1 MRRSLTGII
10 NTEVVD
16 RRLSQ
21 RGRMPVRLATRE
33 AGFEPAFQ
41 RLLDATRE
49 SAADVDAVVAAIIE
63 DVARRGDAALI
74 DHTRRFD
81 NVELTVSGLRV
92 TRREIAGGAA
102 AAPPETIVALRLA
115 AERIESFHR
124 RQLPPAIDYVDAL
137 GVRLANRWRPI
148 AAAGLY
154 VPGGTASYP
163 SSVLMN
169 AIPAKVA
176 GVERLVMTVP
186 APGGVLNPLVLA
198 AAELVGI
205 DEVYRVGGAQAIAAL
220 AFGTATI
227 APVDKIVGPGNAYV
241 AAAKRRVFG
250 RVGIDMIAGPSE
262 ILVVADRRN
271 DPQWIAADLLSQAEH
286 DSAAQAILITDD
298 AAFGVEVEA
307 AVEGHLARLPRAEI
321 ARASW
326 QAHGAIIL
334 VADWEEATVLI
345 DRIAPEHLE
354 LAVDEAD
361 VLAERVH
368 HAGAIFLGRH
378 TPEAIGD
385 YIAGPNHVLPT
396 ARSARF
402 ASGLRVL
409 DFLKR
414 SSLVRCGAASLAAL
428 APAAIRLAEAE
439 GLEAH
444 ALSLTIRLPPR
455 A

>member
-1 MRRSLTGII
+1 
-10 NTEVVD
+10 
-16 RRLSQ
+16 
-21 RGRMPVRLATRE
+21 MPVKLATRE
-33 AGFEPAFQ
+33 AGFEPAFR
-41 RLLDATRE
+41 RLLDVTRE
-49 SAADVDAVVAAIIE
+49 SAADVDAAVAAIIE

-81 NVELTVSGLRV
+81 NVELPVSGLRV
-92 TRREIAGGAA
+92 SRREIAGGAA
-102 AAPPETIVALRLA
+102 AAPPETVAALRLA

-124 RQLPPAIDYVDAL
+124 RQLPLAIDYVDAL

-163 SSVLMN
+163 SSLLMN

-176 GVERLVMTVP
+176 GVQRLVMTVP
-186 APGGVLNPLVLA
+186 APRGVFNPLVLA
-198 AAELVGI
+198 AAELVGV

-262 ILVVADRRN
+262 ILVVADKRN

-298 AAFGVEVEA
+298 PAFAVKVEA

-334 VADWEEATVLI
+334 VADWEEAALLI

-354 LAVDEAD
+354 LAIDEAD

-402 ASGLRVL
+402 ASGLSVL

-414 SSLVRCGAASLAAL
+414 SSVVRCNAASFAAL
-428 APAAIRLAEAE
+428 APAAIRLAAAE

-444 ALSLTIRLPPR
+444 ALSLSIRLPPR

>member
-1 MRRSLTGII
+1 
-10 NTEVVD
+10 
-16 RRLSQ
+16 
-21 RGRMPVRLATRE
+21 MPVRLATRE
-33 AGFEPAFQ
+33 PGFETAFR
-41 RLLDATRE
+41 RLLEAKRE
-49 SAADVDAVVAAIIE
+49 GAADVDAVVAAIVE

-74 DHTRRFD
+74 DYTNRFD
-81 NVELTVSGLRV
+81 RVDLPVSGLRV
-92 TRREIAGGAA
+92 PRREIAERAA
-102 AAPPETIVALRLA
+102 AVPPETVAALRLA

-154 VPGGTASYP
+154 VPGGTAAYP

-205 DEVYRVGGAQAIAAL
+205 DEVYRIGGAQAIAAL

-271 DPQWIAADLLSQAEH
+271 DPRWIAADLISQAEH
-286 DSAAQAILITDD
+286 DSAAQAILVTNDPD
-298 AAFGVEVEA
+298 FAAEVEA
-307 AVEGHLARLPRAEI
+307 AVERHMARLPRAQI
-321 ARASW
+321 ARESW
-326 QAHGAIIL
+326 QAHGAILL
-334 VADWEEATVLI
+334 VADWEEAAVLI

-354 LAVDEAD
+354 LALDEAD
-361 VLAERVH
+361 ALAERVS

-396 ARSARF
+396 ARTARF
-402 ASGLRVL
+402 ASGLGVL

-414 SSLVRCGAASLAAL
+414 SSLVRCDAASLAAL

-444 ALSLTIRLPPR
+444 ALSLSIRLPR
-455 A
+455 TA